1 MTPKSIVFQT
11 ELVGDIYFKFIYNFF
26 IVIDYKGA
34 SYFSNQEGSF
44 LNPLY
49 NLFPTIGCE

>member
-34 SYFSNQEGSF
+34 S
-44 LNPLY
+44 
-49 NLFPTIGCE
+49 